1 MKKCSVMSCGIYDFA
16 WDKQPEHGAREAL
29 ERASRD
35 LGVKVCWFYFS
46 KSSSEEW
53 WFWGASTSALQAEQN
68 RESVVAAMS
77 WSLRFLRISLF
88 NTSNMLRSKPS
99 ASSAG
104 RTIWQSV
111 RSQARLPYLLLGH
124 DVSWFQY
131 FLVESWFA
139 SPAFVVCAWPKAPR
153 WFPPTIEK
161 KSQLFAVPWSW
172 TDNFDFVVIFAPTVF
187 INASCAIYIRCYE
200 NTLHLSPHKLVFF
213 CTWLHKK
220 NVVIPTT
227 TNTLSRTILFSA
239 NRTLCIFA
247 TTNYHSVCF
256 VIHSL
261 HCPVIFSSKYNFEKY
276 IHLLFDHIV
285 SEFCHGQGAGFC
297 PSAGE
302 NNGTKRCHQSE
313 SWLVW
318 ERMASLDRDKSL
330 LIAIVHCLFNWLS
343 LLVGT

>member
-1 MKKCSVMSCGIYDFA
+1 MRCIIVLRRQRRDRQQLGLVLHTSETVHCRECKRRTREKETAILGCYGRACCPWTAWEKAVVSPDFSQVCEMCWVAKLRDGPA
-16 WDKQPEHGAREAL
+16 WDAVFHRRVPNFPRLLTKDSLKKGKTDLLLMLSCDFSFMTVLRFHVDFGFL
-29 ERASRD
+29 NTHRAWYIWNTPIPWYPPT
-35 LGVKVCWFYFS
+35 CWN
-46 KSSSEEW
+46 E
-53 WFWGASTSALQAEQN
+53 T
-68 RESVVAAMS
+68 VVATT
-77 WSLRFLRISLF
+77 WIETHGIPKQLYECFV
-88 NTSNMLRSKPS
+88 
-99 ASSAG
+99 G
-104 RTIWQSV
+104 SV
-111 RSQARLPYLLLGH
+111 GNLTG
-124 DVSWFQY
+124 
-131 FLVESWFA
+131 
-139 SPAFVVCAWPKAPR
+139 
-153 WFPPTIEK
+153 
-161 KSQLFAVPWSW
+161 
-172 TDNFDFVVIFAPTVF
+172 
-187 INASCAIYIRCYE
+187 
-200 NTLHLSPHKLVFF
+200 
-213 CTWLHKK
+213 WLHKK